1 MSYSGPES
9 LCTKLL
15 ENRLIESRK
24 LITRNLRR
32 LHHAIPMHAFSYRP
46 SEIRFTNS
54 SAALKFSKPESR
66 EAEHL
71 DEGWHLH
78 QPATLRQGGFHRT
91 GGMRP
96 FGANVAEWCQPS
108 L

>member
-24 LITRNLRR
+24 LITRNLRTAPCDPNACVR
-32 LHHAIPMHAFSYRP
+32 YRP

-66 EAEHL
+66 
-71 DEGWHLH
+71 
-78 QPATLRQGGFHRT
+78 
-91 GGMRP
+91 
-96 FGANVAEWCQPS
+96 
-108 L
+108 